1 MVKKS
6 PKTGNNWLD
15 LALLIVVPLAIKAGE
30 AIIDVIKDKSKK
42 NK

>member
-1 MVKKS
+1 MVKKT
-6 PKTGNNWLD
+6 PKTGNTWLD
-15 LALLIVVPLAIKAGE
+15 LAIAIAIPIAIKAGE